1 MTLNELIKRI
11 YYFPDPFM
19 NFKVKYSF
27 RNQVGLTRILLFKLS
42 TELTSK
48 EDVIKELEAPY
59 NNDGGLSK
67 KFALGCNCNVEFKCY
82 NKDSG
87 AYDIELEEFIKQNSN
102 NLALQWVFVNKK
114 IIY

>member
-11 YYFPDPFM
+11 YYFPYSDMHFR
-19 NFKVKYSF
+19 VEYSF

-48 EDVIKELEAPY
+48 EDIIEELEAPY
-59 NNDGGLSK
+59 NNNGGLSK
-67 KFALGCNCNVEFKCY
+67 RFALGCNCNVEFKCY

-87 AYDIELEEFIKQNSN
+87 IYDIELEEFIKQNPS
-102 NLALQWVFVNKK
+102 NLALQWVFLNKK
-114 IIY
+114 KIV